1 MRKITVLTC
10 FFLILYLVLKWFLT
24 VLHHRLC
31 AAKLP
36 RDTIVIVVKIL
47 WHYSSCY
54 SSHPNS
60 KWLKKKKEKK
70 TTFVH
75 LVAEL
80 IGTAV
85 TLTGDELQ
93 FQCLSGSTHPTG
105 YAWEEKAGQ
114 VSNVMSRAKT
124 WKHHRITVHQHQH
137 QLVWDK
143 SDAVIRLITS
153 KLMKQSYPSS
163 GVSAASPAQTNG

>member
-1 MRKITVLTC
+1 M
-10 FFLILYLVLKWFLT
+10 
-24 VLHHRLC
+24 
-31 AAKLP
+31 
-36 RDTIVIVVKIL
+36 
-47 WHYSSCY
+47 
-54 SSHPNS
+54 
-60 KWLKKKKEKK
+60 
-70 TTFVH
+70 
-75 LVAEL
+75 AEL

-93 FQCLSGSTHPTG
+93 FQCLSASTHPTG

-143 SDAVIRLITS
+143 SDAFIRLITS
-153 KLMKQSYPSS
+153 KWMKQSYPQLVFWSLFGLSS
-163 GVSAASPAQTNG
+163 PNKQLKNKTSTGSGSHFKQSPDIYNVGKTCGLVYREKKPSEMWVWQPLSSKQTEIKEKRKGVSLNYL